1 MLVWLQQAIIREIPM
16 DSKTTY
22 GQFCPLAM
30 AADFLC
36 KRWMMLILR
45 ELLLGSVSFN
55 EISRGVARMSRTL
68 LSKRLKELEQ
78 RGLVIKQK
86 GTNPRDTQYTLT
98 TSGKSLSS
106 VVFGMADWSQEW
118 LHMEPSLED
127 IDADHLIWSIRRSA
141 RNHVDLP
148 NPFIAHI
155 FLSDQSKAR
164 QNAWLIFDNDTVE
177 LCINDHDF
185 DVDVQIVATTESL
198 TKVYLG
204 WSNFPEEIANRQISL
219 FGLKKYTSIVN
230 QWLGQSRLA
239 NIKKQPRELRVN

>member
-1 MLVWLQQAIIREIPM
+1 MSSNI
-16 DSKTTY
+16 SY

-30 AADFLC
+30 AAEFLC
-36 KRWMMLILR
+36 KRWMMLVLR

-68 LSKRLKELEQ
+68 LSERLKELEQ
-78 RGLVIKQK
+78 RGLVIKETRSNQ
-86 GTNPRDTQYTLT
+86 RDTQYTLT

-118 LHMEPSLED
+118 LHIEPSLED

-141 RNHVDLP
+141 RNHPDLP

-155 FLSDQSKAR
+155 QLSDQSKAH

-185 DVDVQIVATTESL
+185 EVDVQVVATTESL

-204 WSNFPEEIANRQISL
+204 WSNFPDEIAKKQISL
-219 FGLKKYTSIVN
+219 FGLKQYTSIVD

-239 NIKKQPRELRVN
+239 NIKKQPRELRVS